1 MKINIV
7 PVWKQV
13 TPELADELV
22 AFWLENKAL
31 GDEASARQRTEQAIC
46 IARDENGKLQGVSTG
61 VIRVL
66 PRLRQPMYYYRQY
79 FSREMRGRSQ
89 LLPFYLQ
96 SKQVLQ
102 DYNAALK
109 PAESIGILLELGN
122 GKLAAAYAHAYEK
135 AFDVTFI
142 GYSPSGLELRVSYF
156 ENAVLLPPVPVRPAA
171 AASQRAPTTVWA
183 RSVACITAATT
194 ATRPGATA
202 ASA

>member
-22 AFWLENKAL
+22 AFWLENQAL

-66 PRLRQPMYYYRQY
+66 PRLRQPMYYYRQ
-79 FSREMRGRSQ
+79 FFARSLRGKHQ
-89 LLPFYLQ
+89 ELPFYRHC
-96 SKQVLQ
+96 KQVLQ
-102 DYNAALK
+102 DYNADL
-109 PAESIGILLELGN
+109 PVAESLGILLEIEN
-122 GKLAAAYAHAYEK
+122 SKIAAAYKRAIEPG
-135 AFDVTFI
+135 FDAVFI
-142 GYSPSGLELRVSYF
+142 GYSPRGLELRVSYF

-171 AASQRAPTTVWA
+171 AASQRAP
-183 RSVACITAATT
+183 AA
-194 ATRPGATA
+194 GAIPPA
-202 ASA
+202 PRKSRKAVRRA